1 MKKTKVLS
9 TVLSLMLGITSV
21 VSFTAAAETKVDN
34 PQGTAI
40 GSVYLEFNSGEI
52 VDLKGDDIS
61 KNGKYDITW
70 NVSDIEGFHEAVSV
84 KLFFKYIEP
93 FDFGE
98 NGKVELN
105 VDEIWLDGKEY
116 ENQMSGKAIYGHGTD
131 GFHNGNVL
139 NMVYFIKN
147 STNKTFKADETVRVV
162 FTLSGLSEPVTESG
176 DIYGDVNDDNLI
188 NAVDASLVLAH
199 YANTSTSKEGIFDAD
214 KSLAA
219 DINKDNMIN
228 AVDASAILAYYANIS
243 VTNDNVTVNDINT
256 TWEEVEPSKLTKQVS
271 ETYKPFELEN
281 VINETDLVFKGT
293 VIGSNEYDVQWIDE
307 NGENWGPYRNSIIE
321 VEVNDVYYGQTDKDK
336 IKIYYPKSISTLYTG
351 AFLIRDG
358 QEYIF
363 IANVFDEDFYAKKAN
378 NPDDRF
384 EQDKY
389 SDVYI
394 TNSRDAVMPVIN
406 GTVSVFN
413 GYFSNDEAALAKAIS
428 KEEVINDIP
437 TEANKA
443 NWFLYFGKDDLAEL
457 LEELF
462 NV

>member
-1 MKKTKVLS
+1 M
-9 TVLSLMLGITSV
+9 
-21 VSFTAAAETKVDN
+21 
-34 PQGTAI
+34 
-40 GSVYLEFNSGEI
+40 
-52 VDLKGDDIS
+52 
-61 KNGKYDITW
+61 
-70 NVSDIEGFHEAVSV
+70 
-84 KLFFKYIEP
+84 
-93 FDFGE
+93 
-98 NGKVELN
+98 
-105 VDEIWLDGKEY
+105 
-116 ENQMSGKAIYGHGTD
+116 
-131 GFHNGNVL
+131 
-139 NMVYFIKN
+139 
-147 STNKTFKADETVRVV
+147 
-162 FTLSGLSEPVTESG
+162 
-176 DIYGDVNDDNLI
+176 I

-243 VTNDNVTVNDINT
+243 VTNDNVKVNDINT

-406 GTVSVFN
+406 DTVSVFN
-413 GYFSNDEAALAKAIS
+413 GYFNNNEDALPKAIA

-443 NWFLYFGKDDLAEL
+443 NWFLYFSKDDLAEL

-462 NV
+462 NL